1 MVDKYTAEEI
11 EKYISIVLLNIMWYN
26 CKKIRRLNHMNSLIN
41 ELVKKLRNVKNEEE
55 AKRLSYELSDTF
67 DEVGITEILV

>member
-1 MVDKYTAEEI
+1 
-11 EKYISIVLLNIMWYN
+11 
-26 CKKIRRLNHMNSLIN
+26 MNSLIN